1 MISPD
6 SEKILT
12 PQSDIFSIKL
22 LQWFDVFGR
31 KDLPWQKNPSAYS
44 VWVSEIMLQQTQ
56 VNTVI
61 PYYDRF
67 MKTFPDLEAL
77 AQASEDKVLHHWSG
91 LGYYAR
97 ASNLH
102 KTAKIILSHYQGMFP
117 KTQEGLES
125 LPGIGRS
132 TAGAICAIAYKK
144 SASILDG
151 NVKRVLARHE
161 TIDGWTGHSKTLKL
175 LSTAAENYT
184 PTKRIADYTQAIMDL
199 GATLCTRSKPKCHK
213 CPISDSCKSF
223 IAGNPEN
230 YPKKKPTKKIPS
242 KSVYFLIMINLDG
255 KLLMQKRPIN
265 QLWGGL
271 WAFPECDNIAEVSN
285 SCDEFG
291 QSAKTWSILP
301 SSRHSFSHYHL
312 DYSPVMIKSAAQNI
326 ELNRK
331 DILWYD
337 PNKPH
342 EIGMPKPV
350 TDLLVEI
357 KKRN

>member
-6 SEKILT
+6 TKKT
-12 PQSDIFSIKL
+12 PIHKSDIFSIKL
-22 LQWFDVFGR
+22 LQWFDFFGR

-56 VNTVI
+56 VSTVI

-77 AQASEDKVLHHWSG
+77 AKASEDLVFHHWSG

-97 ASNLH
+97 ARNLH
-102 KTAKIILSHYQGMFP
+102 KTAKIISSNLQGIFP
-117 KTQEGLES
+117 NTQETLES

-144 SASILDG
+144 KVSILDG

-161 TIDGWTGHSKTLKL
+161 AIDGWTGHSKTLKL
-175 LSTAAENYT
+175 LWAAAGNYT
-184 PTKRIADYTQAIMDL
+184 PTVRVADYTQAIMDL

-213 CPISDSCKSF
+213 CPVSYDCKSF
-223 IAGNPEN
+223 IAGNPEKN
-230 YPKKKPTKKIPS
+230 QKKKPTKKIPS

-255 KLLMQKRPIN
+255 KLLMQKRAIN

-271 WAFPECDNIAEVSN
+271 WAFPECNNITEISS

-312 DYSPVMIKSAAQNI
+312 DYSPVMIESLTQNI
-326 ELNRK
+326 KLNRK

-337 PNKPH
+337 LDKPY

-350 TDLLVEI
+350 TDLLLKI
-357 KKRN
+357 KKRY